1 MVLVQVFLTATSQFV
16 DLQLTGG
23 RYNVKLVSC
32 QYQYTAGDAAIFGIR
47 FQSDWTMQKYGNCRY
62 LQVNYPNGHH
72 AQVNGDV
79 LWETN
84 YMGAFTMDL
93 IDVTT
98 GTYPV
103 GTRFSEAMLW
113 FDVVKLD

>member
-1 MVLVQVFLTATSQFV
+1 MVLVQMFLTATSQFV

-47 FQSDWTMQKYGNCRY
+47 FQSTWTMQKYGNCRY

-72 AQVNGDV
+72 AQVNGDI

-93 IDVTT
+93 IDATT
-98 GTYPV
+98 GVAPV